1 MPRLRPE
8 QLTPDQRRLYDEMTG
23 GPRNNGRRS
32 FPLTDGDGVLTGPF
46 NAMLAS
52 PVVGTALQRL
62 GAAIRYQT
70 ELPDQVRELVILMVS
85 AHLGSEYEWYV
96 HEPIARNSGL
106 SDEVITAIKDGLR
119 PPFADTAQQAAHDL
133 TIAVLR
139 SEDIPNPQF
148 AAAVEALGTQGVF
161 EISTIVGY
169 YWLLAAQL
177 RLFQVG
183 PPPAQ
188 EGLGDLSRRLD
199 GRRPGR

>member
-32 FPLTDGDGVLTGPF
+32 FPLADADGVLTGPF

-70 ELPDQVRELVILMVS
+70 DLPDQVRELVILMVA
-85 AHLGSEYEWYV
+85 AHLGSEYEWYA
-96 HEPIARNSGL
+96 HEPIARGSGL
-106 SDEVITAIKDGLR
+106 SDEVITAIKDGIR
-119 PPFADTAQQAAHDL
+119 PPFSDPGQEAAHDL
-133 TIAVLR
+133 AIAMLR
-139 SEDIPNPQF
+139 AEDIPDTKF

-161 EISTIVGY
+161 EVSTVVGY

-183 PPPAQ
+183 PPPPE
-188 EGLGDLSRRLD
+188 EGS
-199 GRRPGR
+199 